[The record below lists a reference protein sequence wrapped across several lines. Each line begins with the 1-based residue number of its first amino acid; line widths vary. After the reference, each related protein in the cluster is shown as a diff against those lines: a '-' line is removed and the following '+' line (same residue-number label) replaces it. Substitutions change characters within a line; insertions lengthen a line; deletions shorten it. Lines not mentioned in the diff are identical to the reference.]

1 MKSYE
6 AGATIEASPATV
18 WAVLTDAAAYPTWS
32 SGVERVE
39 GTVTRGARIKV
50 FSEVSPGRA
59 FPVTVATLDPP
70 GTTTAGTMTW
80 RGGMPFGVFRG
91 VRTFRVE
98 PSDGGTRFSM
108 REEFTGP
115 LLPLIWKSMPDLGPS
130 FRTFAE
136 GLKARAEGIA

>member
-1 MKSYE
+1 MI
-6 AGATIEASPATV
+6 AASPASV
-18 WAVLTDAAAYPTWS
+18 WEVLTDAAVYPTWS

-39 GTVTRGARIKV
+39 GTVAPGARIKV

-70 GTTTAGTMTW
+70 GASTAGTMVW
-80 RGGMPFGVFRG
+80 RGGMPLGLFRG

-98 PSDGGTRFSM
+98 PEGTGSRFSM
-108 REEFTGP
+108 REEFSGP

-136 GLKARAEGIA
+136 GLKERAEAHA